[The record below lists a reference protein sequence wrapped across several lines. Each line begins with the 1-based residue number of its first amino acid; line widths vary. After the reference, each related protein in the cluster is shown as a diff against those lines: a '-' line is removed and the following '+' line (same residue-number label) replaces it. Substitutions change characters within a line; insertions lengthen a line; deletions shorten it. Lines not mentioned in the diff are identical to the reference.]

1 MGFGNIR
8 LGWGLCFMVWVAWIA
23 RGRSVC
29 PTWHLTDGK
38 YEAVYRHYLEECRKH
53 EGSGSL
59 DGSGQTKRS
68 GTKATTEANIS
79 IRPNVVTSGQNK
91 EPPGTAPRA
100 ESSHDL
106 PRIKQV
112 NALRLSTPE
121 LAQPL
126 PVVKSTPRESQSEP
140 SVRGPHAIPSSPFA
154 IGTRSRP
161 AIVPL
166 AALPSFKPDPRLTV
180 RVYPLRP
187 ERWQDTPSREQ
198 YATKIDR
205 KEYHAVRSTQCPYGR
220 CTGPQA
226 SVSDPF
232 LPPPTPWHL
241 VHPLWAMAG
250 ILGLTIALYTIY
262 QIYAHRNYT
271 TLHCE

>member
-8 LGWGLCFMVWVAWIA
+8 LGWRLCFMVWVAWIA

-59 DGSGQTKRS
+59 DGSGQTKGS

-126 PVVKSTPRESQSEP
+126 PVVKSTPRESQSGGTPWNARPHAFIMHTNDMLNP
-140 SVRGPHAIPSSPFA
+140 SVVLSFRAIRARSTRDTEQSVRDRNTVTTSYRTPGRPSLFQARPSSHGA
-154 IGTRSRP
+154 R
-161 AIVPL
+161 
-166 AALPSFKPDPRLTV
+166 
-180 RVYPLRP
+180 
-187 ERWQDTPSREQ
+187 
-198 YATKIDR
+198 
-205 KEYHAVRSTQCPYGR
+205 
-220 CTGPQA
+220 
-226 SVSDPF
+226 
-232 LPPPTPWHL
+232 LPPSPRT
-241 VHPLWAMAG
+241 MARYAESR
-250 ILGLTIALYTIY
+250 TICD
-262 QIYAHRNYT
+262 QN
-271 TLHCE
+271 